1 MSIYRAVAYALT
13 GQVFPDQPA
22 SLPSEIV
29 EVLAHCGWGRSELEG
44 FRQQCQAHALRWPR
58 PISPGL
64 RGQISAAQVR
74 AVTQAVIVELSLGEP
89 ARLRDASR
97 PLDARD
103 RALLAEVPPHH
114 GKVG

>member
-13 GQVFPDQPA
+13 GQVFSDESA
-22 SLPSEIV
+22 NLPSEVIAA
-29 EVLAHCGWGRSELEG
+29 LAGRGWGRNELED
-44 FRQQCQAHALRWPR
+44 FRQYCQAQALRWPR
-58 PISPGL
+58 PISPEL
-64 RGQISAAQVR
+64 RGQVSAAQVR

-97 PLDARD
+97 PLDVHD